1 MAQVVFT
8 SNLSTV
14 LKATDEALARA
25 AEIIGGKAESNAKI
39 EVTRA
44 VYDTPESP
52 NYVRTGNLRNE
63 ITHTTED
70 NGHTVVLA
78 SPTEY
83 APYVEL
89 GTGRSSSAS
98 GGAGVFKGMAPRPFI
113 RPAIEKYKDK
123 YKQVL
128 ENELRR
134 G

>member
-1 MAQVVFT
+1 MAIVSFE
-8 SNLSTV
+8 SHLSTV

-25 AEIIGGKAESNAKI
+25 AEIIGGMAESNAKI

-52 NYVRTGNLRNE
+52 NYVRTGNLRNSL
-63 ITHTTED
+63 THTTED
-70 NGHTVVLA
+70 NGRTVIVGSTA
-78 SPTEY
+78 KY

-98 GGAGVFKGMAPRPFI
+98 GGEGVFKGMAPRPFI

-128 ENELRR
+128 EQELRR